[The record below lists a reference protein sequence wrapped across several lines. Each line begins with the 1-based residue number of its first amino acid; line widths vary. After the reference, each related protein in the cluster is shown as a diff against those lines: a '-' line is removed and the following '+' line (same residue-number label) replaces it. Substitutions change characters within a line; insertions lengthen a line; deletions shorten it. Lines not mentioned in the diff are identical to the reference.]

1 MNFSKN
7 LQALMMLLFVGLMV
21 SAQTPEIISF
31 TPKKGPI
38 GCLIKVTG
46 KNLSQVDTVLIGGEP
61 CILVSKT
68 ATSLSLMPMS
78 NCVSGPIYLANAL
91 GNFSS
96 SNSFEIT
103 KPAIPTGQQG
113 EKLIFNDNTGF
124 SFMGHSVA
132 IGADGNNAIFG
143 APRNNSYTGAAWVF
157 TRDQSVWSQQGN
169 RLLASSSTVQTYTG
183 FSVAM
188 SADGNTA
195 VVGQVFDGGTY
206 YVGAA
211 LIYVRTANTWALQ
224 AKLIGSDNIGSSHQ
238 GYAVAISADGNS
250 VIVGGETD
258 NNGSGAVWFYK
269 RINNSWT
276 QIGHKKYQEGTNFK
290 RLGFSVSMSAD
301 GKKAIVSEPY
311 NGDKGSFWTYMYAD
325 TGWYQIGNKINN
337 PDPTNCDNFGMHL
350 ALSADGTTAIV
361 GTAENNQNV
370 CAWIYKF
377 SDSTW
382 SMAGSKLRGN
392 DAVQSNG
399 LYGPY
404 AGVGINANGKIAVLG
419 DPNDNNRLGAVW
431 VFTEENGEWSQYG
444 NKLVGRSSNNIYGSQ
459 GAAVAISA
467 DGQTILSGAPND
479 GGDIGAVWVF
489 VESENAQ
496 LESIN
501 LSNTNLAAGFNSE
514 KLDYDIEVEFE
525 TENTSISIK
534 KLEPGGKIFI
544 QLNNKDTLDITS
556 NPVIEKIPLYLG
568 NNQIRIYVQAE
579 NKIKTLSYTLNIKR
593 LPPSADLISLEIS
606 GITLD
611 PIFTPQQNYYEASI
625 PNDFNASIV
634 RATKKGSSAQMKLIV
649 RDSITIELA
658 NDIASDSIEFLK
670 GENLLKIEVVS
681 VDSIVKNTYE
691 IKINKAVPIGLEKLN
706 IDKQLTFFP
715 NPVLEEL
722 NINYSFSENI
732 HFEILDRQGKIMKTG
747 MLSAKEQ
754 KIIVNE
760 LQKGLYVLRFLESNC
775 LNRKFLKL

>member
-1 MNFSKN
+1 MNFRKY
-7 LQALMMLLFVGLMV
+7 LHVLILLFLGSAV

-31 TPKKGPI
+31 TPNKGPI
-38 GCLIKVTG
+38 GCLIKITG
-46 KNLSQVDTVLIGGEP
+46 KNLSQVDTVLLGGAP
-61 CILVSKT
+61 CILVNKT

-78 NCVSGPIYLANAL
+78 NCVSGPLYLANST
-91 GNFSS
+91 GNCNS

-103 KPAIPTGQQG
+103 KPAIPAGQQG
-113 EKLIFNDNTGF
+113 EKLIFKDNTGF

-157 TRDQSVWSQQGN
+157 TRDQSAWSQQGN
-169 RLLASSSTVQTYTG
+169 RLLASSSTVQAYTG

-211 LIYVRTANTWALQ
+211 LIYVRTASTWTLQ
-224 AKLIGSDNIGSSHQ
+224 AKLIGSDYIGSSHQ
-238 GYAVAISADGNS
+238 GFSVGISADGNS
-250 VIVGGETD
+250 VVVGGETD
-258 NNGSGAVWFYK
+258 NYGSGAVWFYK
-269 RINNSWT
+269 RTNDIWS
-276 QIGHKKYQEGTNFK
+276 QIGHKKYQEGTNYR

-301 GKKAIVSEPY
+301 GKMAIVGEPNSSE
-311 NGDKGSFWTYMYAD
+311 KGSFWTYRYAD

-337 PDPTNCDNFGMHL
+337 PDPTNCEDFGIHL
-350 ALSADGTTAIV
+350 SLSADGTTAIV
-361 GTAENNQNV
+361 GAAENRRNV

-382 SMAGSKLRGN
+382 TLASTKLKGK
-392 DAVQSNG
+392 DATLSNG
-399 LYGPY
+399 LFGLY

-419 DPNDNNRLGAVW
+419 DANDNNGLGAVW
-431 VFTEENGEWSQYG
+431 VFTEENGEWAQYG

-479 GGDIGAVWVF
+479 RGDIGAVWVF

-501 LSNTNLAAGFNSE
+501 LSNTQLAAAFNSE
-514 KLDYDIEVEFE
+514 KLDYDIDVEYESKF
-525 TENTSISIK
+525 TSIGIK
-534 KLEPGGKIFI
+534 KLEPGGKILI
-544 QLNNKDTLDITS
+544 QVNQHDTIDITA
-556 NPVIEKIPLYLG
+556 NPVLDSIPLFPGKNL
-568 NNQIRIYVQAE
+568 IKIYVIAE
-579 NKIKTLSYTLNIKR
+579 NNVKQLIYTININR
-593 LPPSADLISLEIS
+593 LPPSADLSSLEIS

-611 PIFTPQQNYYEASI
+611 PIFSAQQNYYEASI
-625 PNDFNASIV
+625 PNDFHASSV
-634 RATKKGSSAQMKLIV
+634 KATKKGSGARMKLVV

-658 NDIASDSIEFLK
+658 NDIASDSIEFLM
-670 GENLLKIEVVS
+670 GENILKIEVVS

-691 IKINKAVPIGLEKLN
+691 IKINKSTPNGLEKLN
-706 IDKQLTFFP
+706 ANKQFTFFP
-715 NPVLEEL
+715 NPVLKEL
-722 NINYSFSENI
+722 NFNFSFSENI
-732 HFEILDRQGKIMKTG
+732 HFEILDRQSKIVTTG
-747 MLSAKEQ
+747 MLSASEQ
-754 KIIVNE
+754 QINVNDLE
-760 LQKGLYVLRFLESNC
+760 KGLYVLRFLEGNYLS
-775 LNRKFLKL
+775 RKFLKL